1 MITAYVMKELT
12 DSSAYPF
19 SYGNSTWFLNKKH
32 ASKIFSYHMKGS
44 PLFSNSRHICFYLKQ

>member
-32 ASKIFSYHMKGS
+32 ASKIFSYHMKVRLYS
-44 PLFSNSRHICFYLKQ
+44 ATQDIFVFT